1 MRALSMRT
9 FKVIMRNIYSILFSA
24 FLMTSLCAC
33 YGQSNGSQLV
43 DLNEAKQS
51 GEEVATFAGG
61 CFWCTEAVFERV
73 KGVRDVVSGY
83 TGGPEAN
90 PTYYQVSYG
99 KTNHAEAVQ
108 IYYDPQVVTYQE
120 LLDIFFVAHNPIQAN
135 GQGPDLGKQY
145 RPVVYY
151 HNANQKSATESKIK
165 KLNASGKYSKSIVTE
180 VEAFDK
186 FWLAEDY
193 HQDYYELNPGNPYII
208 QVAVPKVKKFKK
220 TFPEFVKAKYAGEN

>member
-1 MRALSMRT
+1 MRD
-9 FKVIMRNIYSILFSA
+9 IYSILVSA
-24 FLMTSLCAC
+24 MLLLSVSAC
-33 YGQSNGSQLV
+33 YGQSEGSQLV
-43 DLNEAKQS
+43 DLNKAKGA

-83 TGGPEAN
+83 TGGPEQS
-90 PTYYQVSYG
+90 PTYYEVSYG
-99 KTNHAEAVQ
+99 ETEHAEAVQ
-108 IYYDPQVVTYQE
+108 IYYDPQVITYQE

-135 GQGPDLGKQY
+135 GQGPDIGKQY

-151 HNANQKSATESKIK
+151 HDAAQKSATENTIK
-165 KLNASGKYSKSIVTE
+165 KLDASGKYSKSIVTE
-180 VEAFDK
+180 VEAFEE

-193 HQDYYELNPGNPYII
+193 HQNYYELNPGNPYII

-220 TFPEFVKAKYAGEN
+220 TFPEYVKAKYSGEN